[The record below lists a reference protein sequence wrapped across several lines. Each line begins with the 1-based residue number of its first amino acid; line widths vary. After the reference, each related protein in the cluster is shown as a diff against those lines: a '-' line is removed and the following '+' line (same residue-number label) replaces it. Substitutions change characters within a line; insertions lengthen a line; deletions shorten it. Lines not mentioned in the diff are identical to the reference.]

1 MLANEPLDVTYE
13 TDALSQVPLSV
24 MALVTDKTSMLAG
37 ALSLVIMSVERRV
50 VVVDEAQARIKA
62 AMPLPL
68 PSVSLILSE
77 VIDAKVVLLNLSL
90 PEPGSE
96 FAVSVE

>member
-1 MLANEPLDVTYE
+1 MLANDPLLLTGE
-13 TDALSQVPLSV
+13 TVALSHVPLSV
-24 MALVTDKTSMLAG
+24 MALVTLNTHMLAG

-77 VIDAKVVLLNLSL
+77 VIDAKVVLSNFSL
-90 PEPGSE
+90 PDPGSE
-96 FAVSVE
+96 LAVSVR

>member
-68 PSVSLILSE
+68 PSVSLMRIDVIEASVTLS
-77 VIDAKVVLLNLSL
+77 NFTL

-96 FAVSVE
+96 LVVSVE